1 MSSCLV
7 SSMSPASGRSPLA
20 PRRGYPTDLCDA
32 RWRLIESMLPPARSG
47 TPRGGRPEAHPRREV
62 VNALLYWVRAGCAWR
77 LLPADLP
84 PWRTVYGFF
93 AAWNADG
100 TLDRVLHALTSAA
113 RSAAGR
119 SPAPSAAIIDS
130 QSVKAADT
138 VATTSRGFD
147 AAKKINGRKRH
158 LAVDVC
164 GFLLA
169 VLVTGADVQDRDGAK
184 HLIRRLHT
192 RWAAI
197 SLIWAD
203 AAYRGR
209 LVDWT
214 RHLFR
219 TLLIVITKQRPPG
232 SRPIFAPLP
241 RRWVV
246 ERSFAWL
253 ALYRRTA
260 RDYERRPDH
269 AEAVIHIAMID
280 LTLHR
285 VARTNHPRRTSRTRP
300 PRPTPA

>member
-1 MSSCLV
+1 VASCRV
-7 SSMSPASGRSPLA
+7 SSVSSTS
-20 PRRGYPTDLCDA
+20 PRRGYPTDLCDE
-32 RWRLIESMLPPARSG
+32 RWQQIEGLLPAPRCG
-47 TPRGGRPEAHPRREV
+47 GRRGGRPEAHPRREI
-62 VNALLYWVRAGCAWR
+62 VNAILYWVRAGCAWR

-84 PWRTVYGFF
+84 PWRTTYGFF
-93 AAWNADG
+93 QRWSADG
-100 TLDRVLHALTSAA
+100 TIERILRALTTTARAA
-113 RSAAGR
+113 TGR
-119 SPAPSAAIIDS
+119 SPAPSAAVIDS

-169 VLVTGADVQDRDGAK
+169 VLVTSAHVQDRDAAK

-192 RWAAI
+192 RWAGI
-197 SLIWAD
+197 TLIWAD

-209 LVDWT
+209 LIDWT
-214 RHLFR
+214 RHLFG
-219 TLLIVITKQRPPG
+219 TVLTVISKNRPAG

-246 ERSFAWL
+246 ERSLAWL
-253 ALYRRTA
+253 ALYRRTV

-269 AEAVIHIAMID
+269 AETVIKLAMID
-280 LTLHR
+280 LTLKR
-285 VARTNHPRRTSRTRP
+285 ITKTNRPRQTNRTRP

>member
-1 MSSCLV
+1 VSSCPV
-7 SSMSPASGRSPLA
+7 SPMSPVPAPP

-32 RWRLIESMLPPARSG
+32 RWRLIEAMLPPARSG
-47 TPRGGRPEAHPRREV
+47 TRRGGRPEAHPRREV
-62 VNALLYWVRAGCAWR
+62 VNALLYWARAGCAWR

-100 TLDRVLHALTSAA
+100 TLERVLHALTTTTRA
-113 RSAAGR
+113 AAGR
-119 SPAPSAAIIDS
+119 SPAPSAAVIDS

-169 VLVTGADVQDRDGAK
+169 VVVTSADVQDRDAAK

-209 LVDWT
+209 LIDWT
-214 RHLFR
+214 HRRFR
-219 TLLIVITKQRPPG
+219 TLLTVITKQRPPG

-246 ERSFAWL
+246 ERTLAWL

-280 LTLHR
+280 LTLNR
-285 VARTNHPRRTSRTRP
+285 LTKTNRPRRTGRTQP
-300 PRPTPA
+300 PPPTPA